1 MSLKVS
7 YLLFLNIVT
16 SHIVTYYVLLDALL
30 SATYSVLVSGA
41 RVFAAVFSESLLT
54 KVLLLKTGKLT
65 VATDLAQCFI
75 KLRFESITFTH
86 GNGNIVI
93 IVYLITNDT
102 EAFFIVSEP

>member
-41 RVFAAVFSESLLT
+41 RIRSNL
-54 KVLLLKTGKLT
+54 
-65 VATDLAQCFI
+65 
-75 KLRFESITFTH
+75 
-86 GNGNIVI
+86 
-93 IVYLITNDT
+93 
-102 EAFFIVSEP
+102 

>member
-1 MSLKVS
+1 MLLKVS

-75 KLRFESITFTH
+75 KLRYLPMFGCTIGHLLIFWLISFH
-86 GNGNIVI
+86 G
-93 IVYLITNDT
+93 
-102 EAFFIVSEP
+102 